1 MHRIPIPAR
10 GFSLVELLVGMVA
23 GLVVVA
29 GTVGLVT
36 AVLASNSQTI
46 KAARLN
52 QDLNAMMAIMVSDLR
67 RAGYN
72 AGSNTP
78 FQYAAT
84 TSSLNVSGS
93 CLSYIYEHGVDL
105 QNYAFRRDGNFI
117 RAHAETLTGLNDTTN
132 KKVCATWTTSGD
144 GAPLNDTNEIEIT
157 DFTVTDSSQCLD
169 ENAAIVAC
177 SATTA
182 VVRVRQIGLVL
193 QGRLTDDPAVTASV
207 EEIVRLRNNE
217 SL

>member
-72 AGSNTP
+72 VVSGGTLIP
-78 FQYAAT
+78 FLYADD
-84 TSSLNVSGS
+84 SSLDVTTS
-93 CLSYIYEHGVDL
+93 CLSYLYENDGL
-105 QNYAFRRDGNFI
+105 QNYAFRRTANAIF
-117 RAHAETLTGLNDTTN
+117 AHVEELDDLDDADKLS
-132 KKVCATWTTSGD
+132 CASLTSG
-144 GAPLNDTNEIEIT
+144 GNPLNDTNEIEIT
-157 DFTVTDSSQCLD
+157 GFTVTDSSQCLD
-169 ENAAIVAC
+169 LNAAIVAC
-177 SATTA
+177 NATTA
-182 VVRVRQIGLVL
+182 AVRVRQIGLAL
-193 QGRLTDDPAVTASV
+193 QGRLTDDHAVTASV